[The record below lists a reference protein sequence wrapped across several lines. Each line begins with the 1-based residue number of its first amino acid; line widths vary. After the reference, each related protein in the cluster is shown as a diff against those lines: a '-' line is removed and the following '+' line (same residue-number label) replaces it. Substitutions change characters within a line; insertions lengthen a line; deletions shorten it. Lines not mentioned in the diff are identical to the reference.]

1 MPRKILLLG
10 GSEQQII
17 AIKTAK
23 QLGYFTVLCDYLSD
37 NPGQHF
43 ADRFYLVS
51 TTDKE
56 AVLEVAQNEAID
68 GIVAYASDPAAPT
81 AAYVSEKL
89 GLQGISYKTATAF
102 CEKNLFRA
110 FLANNGFNVPKSLTT
125 TLGQGVSANSLS
137 DFKFPLIV
145 KPSDASGSKGVT
157 VVSSISEVNDALRSA
172 AKFSRNDN
180 IVIEEFISRDH
191 EHVIEGE
198 IFIENDEVVVWGL
211 INSIRDTKANPLV
224 PAAYSYPLELPEAKI
239 ELVKKEITRLVKAA
253 HIHNGAMNL
262 EMIIDKNN
270 KLYFLDVGPRNGGN
284 RLPDFISQIFD
295 IDLISATLKVAMG
308 ESSSIADC
316 LSEKDRGYW
325 GLGVLHSIRKGSF
338 EGINYSPE
346 AKKALI
352 EDFVQVELHGEVN
365 PFMKC
370 TDLLGLAF
378 FKFES
383 RSQMN
388 AVMNDFA
395 RSAYVEL
402 ENNE

>member
-89 GLQGISYKTATAF
+89 GLQGIPYTTAQAF
-102 CEKNLFRA
+102 CEKNLFRT
-110 FLANNGFNVPKSLTT
+110 FLENHDFNVPRSLTT
-125 TLGQGVSANSLS
+125 TLDHGLSAEALR
-137 DFKFPLIV
+137 DFEFPVIV

-157 VVSSISEVNDALRSA
+157 VVHHINGVNDALRSA
-172 AKFSRNDN
+172 AKFSRNGN

-198 IFIENDEVVVWGL
+198 IFIESGEVVVWGL
-211 INSIRDTKANPLV
+211 INSIRDTMANPLV
-224 PAAYSYPLELPEAKI
+224 PAAYSYPLELPEARV
-239 ELVKKEITRLVKAA
+239 ELVKKEITRLIKSA

-284 RLPDFISQIFD
+284 RLPDFISQIFG

-308 ESSSIADC
+308 ESASIADC
-316 LSEKDRGYW
+316 LGERECGYW

-338 EGINYSPE
+338 KKIDYSTE

-352 EDFVQVELHGEVN
+352 EDFVQVKLHDEVN

-378 FKFES
+378 FKFDN
-383 RSQMN
+383 RFQMN

-395 RSAYVEL
+395 NSAYVEL
-402 ENNE
+402 ENKE